1 MLDFQ
6 RMKKFVVPAILLVL
20 VVLLFVFL
28 KADPFEPRL
37 DGTAYLS
44 VREEIDALNMDAFVA
59 SDDAEKQTVLQKRD
73 SLWGVLV
80 AMRNLEAGDVPA
92 KTAPVKAAPA
102 AVKKEQAE
110 SGSNVFVYV
119 IGGLIVLIVILGAV
133 FLFLRNRQEA
143 ITRQLE
149 KIREENRFKTPK
161 GGLDDP
167 TFVDRTRV
175 HRRSI
180 IDDVKAPEEAP
191 SDSSVPIS
199 DNVEFEN
206 AKGEVEKP
214 VLRPTARERITNA
227 MQALSDT
234 LAGLRVPR
242 GVHRAPERANKVKA
256 QSHNTLS
263 TEAVP
268 KPNPLE
274 MTRFDRERADKE
286 KVLQLNRR
294 GLTPSEIARRTQLS
308 EEQVETVIRIKRET
322 GE

>member
-1 MLDFQ
+1 
-6 RMKKFVVPAILLVL
+6 MKKFVVPAILLVL
-20 VVLLFVFL
+20 VVLLFAFL

-37 DGTAYLS
+37 DGERYLLL
-44 VREEIDALNMDAFVA
+44 REEIDAANVEVFA
-59 SDDAEKQTVLQKRD
+59 AEENSEAKEAAIEKRD

-80 AMRNLEAGDVPA
+80 AMRNLEKGES
-92 KTAPVKAAPA
+92 PA
-102 AVKKEQAE
+102 ALPASEVKSSEKS

-119 IGGLIVLIVILGAV
+119 IGGLILLIVVLGGV
-133 FLFLRNRQEA
+133 FFFLRNRQEA

-180 IDDVKAPEEAP
+180 IDDVKASPE
-191 SDSSVPIS
+191 SSQDATVPVA
-199 DNVEFEN
+199 DDVEFEN
-206 AKGEVEKP
+206 AKGEVERP
-214 VLRPTARERITNA
+214 VLRPTAKERITNA

-234 LAGLRVPR
+234 LAGLRAPK
-242 GVHRAPERANKVKA
+242 GVHRDPERANKYKA
-256 QSHNTLS
+256 QSHNTLQ
-263 TEAVP
+263 TEIFP
-268 KPNPLE
+268 KPNPSPLE

>member
-1 MLDFQ
+1 
-6 RMKKFVVPAILLVL
+6 MKKFVVPAILFIL
-20 VVLLFVFL
+20 VVFLFAFL

-37 DGTAYLS
+37 DGERYLLL
-44 VREEIDALNMDAFVA
+44 REEIDAANVEVFAAGNPDAKEFA
-59 SDDAEKQTVLQKRD
+59 LKKRD

-80 AMRNLEAGDVPA
+80 AMRNLEKGESPVALPA
-92 KTAPVKAAPA
+92 SQVKSSE
-102 AVKKEQAE
+102 KS
-110 SGSNVFVYV
+110 SGSNVFIYV
-119 IGGLIVLIVILGAV
+119 IGGLILLIVVLGGI
-133 FLFLRNRQEA
+133 FFFLRNRQEA

-180 IDDVKAPEEAP
+180 IDDVKASPE
-191 SDSSVPIS
+191 SSQNTIVPMA
-199 DNVEFEN
+199 DDVEFEN
-206 AKGEVEKP
+206 AKGEVERP
-214 VLRPTARERITNA
+214 VLRPTAKERITSA

-234 LAGLRVPR
+234 LAGLRTPK
-242 GVHRAPERANKVKA
+242 GVHRDPERANKYKA
-256 QSHNTLS
+256 QSHNTLQ
-263 TEAVP
+263 TEIFP
-268 KPNPLE
+268 KSNPSPLE

>member
-1 MLDFQ
+1 
-6 RMKKFVVPAILLVL
+6 MKKFIVPAVLLVL
-20 VVLLFVFL
+20 AIALFAFL
-28 KADPFEPRL
+28 KADPFEPKL
-37 DGTAYLS
+37 DGGRYLAI
-44 VREEIDALNMDAFVA
+44 REEIDEADMAVFA
-59 SDDAEKQTVLQKRD
+59 AAEDPAAKEIAIKTRD
-73 SLWGVLV
+73 SLWGVLI
-80 AMRNLEAGDVPA
+80 AMRNLEPEGKATKSEVTENA
-92 KTAPVKAAPA
+92 KSE
-102 AVKKEQAE
+102 KEN
-110 SGSNVFVYV
+110 SSSNAFLFI
-119 IGGLIVLIVILGAV
+119 IGGLILLIVILGGV

-180 IDDVKAPEEAP
+180 IDDVTNPESGNANSQQEAK
-191 SDSSVPIS
+191 DATVPA
-199 DNVEFEN
+199 DDVEFEN
-206 AKGEVEKP
+206 AKGEIERP
-214 VLRPTARERITNA
+214 VLRPTAKERITKA
-227 MQALSDT
+227 FQSLSDT
-234 LAGLRVPR
+234 LTGLPVPK
-242 GVHRAPERANKVKA
+242 GVHREQNKTIKYKA
-256 QSHNTLS
+256 QSHNTIY
-263 TEAVP
+263 TTAVP

-274 MTRFDRERADKE
+274 MTRFDRERQDKE

>member
-1 MLDFQ
+1 
-6 RMKKFVVPAILLVL
+6 MKKFVVPAILFIL
-20 VVLLFVFL
+20 VVFLFAFL

-37 DGTAYLS
+37 DGERYLLL
-44 VREEIDALNMDAFVA
+44 REEIDAANVEVFAAGNPDAKEFA
-59 SDDAEKQTVLQKRD
+59 LKKRD

-80 AMRNLEAGDVPA
+80 AMRNLEKGESPVALPA
-92 KTAPVKAAPA
+92 SQVKSSE
-102 AVKKEQAE
+102 KS
-110 SGSNVFVYV
+110 SGSNVFIYV
-119 IGGLIVLIVILGAV
+119 IGGLILLIVVLGGI
-133 FLFLRNRQEA
+133 FFFLRNRQEA

-180 IDDVKAPEEAP
+180 IDDVKASPEF
-191 SDSSVPIS
+191 SQNTIVPMA
-199 DNVEFEN
+199 DDVEFEN
-206 AKGEVEKP
+206 AKGEVERP
-214 VLRPTARERITNA
+214 VLRPTAKERITSA

-234 LAGLRVPR
+234 LAGLRTPK
-242 GVHRAPERANKVKA
+242 GVHRDPERANKYKA
-256 QSHNTLS
+256 QSHNTLQ
-263 TEAVP
+263 TEIFP
-268 KPNPLE
+268 KSNPSPLE

>member
-1 MLDFQ
+1 
-6 RMKKFVVPAILLVL
+6 MKKFVVPAILLVL
-20 VVLLFVFL
+20 VVLLFAFL

-37 DGTAYLS
+37 DGERYLLL
-44 VREEIDALNMDAFVA
+44 REEIDAANVEIFAAEENSDAKEAAIV
-59 SDDAEKQTVLQKRD
+59 KRD

-80 AMRNLEAGDVPA
+80 AMRNLENGESPVASPESVA
-92 KTAPVKAAPA
+92 KSPDKS
-102 AVKKEQAE
+102 

-119 IGGLIVLIVILGAV
+119 IGGLILLIVVLGGV
-133 FLFLRNRQEA
+133 FFFLRNRQEA

-180 IDDVKAPEEAP
+180 IDDVKDP
-191 SDSSVPIS
+191 SEVSQNATVPVA
-199 DNVEFEN
+199 DDVEFEN
-206 AKGEVEKP
+206 AKGEVERP
-214 VLRPTARERITNA
+214 VLRPTAKERITSA

-234 LAGLRVPR
+234 LSGLRTPK
-242 GVHRAPERANKVKA
+242 GVHRAPERANKYKA
-256 QSHNTLS
+256 QSHNTLQ
-263 TEAVP
+263 TEIFP
-268 KPNPLE
+268 KPNPSPLE

>member
-1 MLDFQ
+1 
-6 RMKKFVVPAILLVL
+6 MKKFVVPAILFIL
-20 VVLLFVFL
+20 VVFLFAFL

-37 DGTAYLS
+37 DGERYLLL
-44 VREEIDALNMDAFVA
+44 REEIDAANVEVFAAGNPDAKEFA
-59 SDDAEKQTVLQKRD
+59 LKKRD

-80 AMRNLEAGDVPA
+80 AMRNLEKGESPVALPA
-92 KTAPVKAAPA
+92 SQVKASE
-102 AVKKEQAE
+102 KS
-110 SGSNVFVYV
+110 SGSNVFIYV
-119 IGGLIVLIVILGAV
+119 IGGLILLIVVLGGI
-133 FLFLRNRQEA
+133 FFFLRNRQEA

-180 IDDVKAPEEAP
+180 IDDVKASPE
-191 SDSSVPIS
+191 SSQNTIVPMA
-199 DNVEFEN
+199 DDVEFEN
-206 AKGEVEKP
+206 AKGEVERP
-214 VLRPTARERITNA
+214 VLRPTAKERITSA

-234 LAGLRVPR
+234 LAGLRTPK
-242 GVHRAPERANKVKA
+242 GVHRDSERANKYKA
-256 QSHNTLS
+256 QSHNTLQ
-263 TEAVP
+263 TEIFP
-268 KPNPLE
+268 KSNPSPLE

>member
-1 MLDFQ
+1 
-6 RMKKFVVPAILLVL
+6 MKKFVVPAILFIL
-20 VVLLFVFL
+20 VVFLFAFL

-37 DGTAYLS
+37 DGERYLLL
-44 VREEIDALNMDAFVA
+44 REEIDAANVEIFAAEENLDAKEAAV
-59 SDDAEKQTVLQKRD
+59 EKRD

-80 AMRNLEAGDVPA
+80 AVRNLE
-92 KTAPVKAAPA
+92 KSQSPA
-102 AVKKEQAE
+102 ALSQNEAASPDKS
-110 SGSNVFVYV
+110 SGTNLFVYV
-119 IGGLIVLIVILGAV
+119 IGGLILLIIVLGGV
-133 FLFLRNRQEA
+133 FFFLRNRQEA

-180 IDDVKAPEEAP
+180 IDDVKASPE
-191 SDSSVPIS
+191 SSQNTTVPVA
-199 DNVEFEN
+199 DDVEFEN
-206 AKGEVEKP
+206 AKGEVERP
-214 VLRPTARERITNA
+214 VLRPTAKERITSA

-234 LAGLRVPR
+234 LSGLRTPK
-242 GVHRAPERANKVKA
+242 GVHRAPERANKYKA
-256 QSHNTLS
+256 QSHNTLQ
-263 TEAVP
+263 TEIFP
-268 KPNPLE
+268 KPNPSPLE

>member
-1 MLDFQ
+1 
-6 RMKKFVVPAILLVL
+6 MKKFVVPAILFIL
-20 VVLLFVFL
+20 VVFLFAFL

-37 DGTAYLS
+37 DGERYLLL
-44 VREEIDALNMDAFVA
+44 REEIDAANVEVFAAGNPDAKEFA
-59 SDDAEKQTVLQKRD
+59 LKKRD

-80 AMRNLEAGDVPA
+80 AMRNLEKGESPVALPA
-92 KTAPVKAAPA
+92 RQVKSSE
-102 AVKKEQAE
+102 KS
-110 SGSNVFVYV
+110 SGSNVFIYV
-119 IGGLIVLIVILGAV
+119 IGGLILLIVVLGGI
-133 FLFLRNRQEA
+133 FFFLRNRQEA

-180 IDDVKAPEEAP
+180 IDDVKASPE
-191 SDSSVPIS
+191 SSQNTIVPMA
-199 DNVEFEN
+199 DDVEFEN
-206 AKGEVEKP
+206 AKGEVERP
-214 VLRPTARERITNA
+214 VLRPTAKERITSA

-234 LAGLRVPR
+234 LAGLRTPK
-242 GVHRAPERANKVKA
+242 GVHRDPERANKYKA
-256 QSHNTLS
+256 QSHNTLQ
-263 TEAVP
+263 TEIFP
-268 KPNPLE
+268 KSNPSPLE

>member
-1 MLDFQ
+1 
-6 RMKKFVVPAILLVL
+6 MKKLVVPAILLVL
-20 VVLLFVFL
+20 VVLLFAFL

-37 DGTAYLS
+37 SGERYLLL
-44 VREEIDALNMDAFVA
+44 REEIDAANVEIFSTENPDAKESAV
-59 SDDAEKQTVLQKRD
+59 EKRD

-80 AMRNLEAGDVPA
+80 AMRNLEQGESPA
-92 KTAPVKAAPA
+92 MPPRNNVEAKDSEGT
-102 AVKKEQAE
+102 
-110 SGSNVFVYV
+110 SGSSVFVYV
-119 IGGLIVLIVILGAV
+119 IGGLILLIVVLGGV

-143 ITRQLE
+143 ITRELE
-149 KIREENRFKTPK
+149 KIRAENRFKTPK

-180 IDDVKAPEEAP
+180 IEDVKDVTE
-191 SDSSVPIS
+191 SSENTAIPVA
-199 DNVEFEN
+199 DDVEFEN
-206 AKGEVEKP
+206 AKGEVERP
-214 VLRPTARERITNA
+214 VLRPTAKERITSA

-234 LAGLRVPR
+234 LAGLRSPK
-242 GVHRAPERANKVKA
+242 GVHRAPERANKYKA
-256 QSHNTLS
+256 QSHNTLQM
-263 TEAVP
+263 EIFP
-268 KPNPLE
+268 KPSPSPLE

>member
-1 MLDFQ
+1 
-6 RMKKFVVPAILLVL
+6 MKKFVVPAILFIL
-20 VVLLFVFL
+20 VVFLFAFL

-37 DGTAYLS
+37 DGERYLLL
-44 VREEIDALNMDAFVA
+44 REEIDAANVEVFAAGNPDAKEFA
-59 SDDAEKQTVLQKRD
+59 LKKRD
-73 SLWGVLV
+73 SLWGVFV
-80 AMRNLEAGDVPA
+80 AMRNLEKGESPVALPA
-92 KTAPVKAAPA
+92 SQVKSSE
-102 AVKKEQAE
+102 KS
-110 SGSNVFVYV
+110 SGSNVFIYV
-119 IGGLIVLIVILGAV
+119 IGGLILLIVVLGGI
-133 FLFLRNRQEA
+133 FFFLRNRQEA

-180 IDDVKAPEEAP
+180 IDDVKASPE
-191 SDSSVPIS
+191 SSQNTIVPMA
-199 DNVEFEN
+199 DDVEFEN
-206 AKGEVEKP
+206 AKGEVERP
-214 VLRPTARERITNA
+214 VLRPTAKERITSA

-234 LAGLRVPR
+234 LAGLRTPK
-242 GVHRAPERANKVKA
+242 GVHRDPERANKYKA
-256 QSHNTLS
+256 QSHNTLQ
-263 TEAVP
+263 TEIFP
-268 KPNPLE
+268 KSNPSPLE

>member
-1 MLDFQ
+1 
-6 RMKKFVVPAILLVL
+6 MKKFVVPAILFIL
-20 VVLLFVFL
+20 VVFLFAFL

-37 DGTAYLS
+37 DGERYLLL
-44 VREEIDALNMDAFVA
+44 REEIDAANVEVFAAGNPDAKEFVL
-59 SDDAEKQTVLQKRD
+59 KKRD

-80 AMRNLEAGDVPA
+80 AMRNLEKGESPVALPA
-92 KTAPVKAAPA
+92 SQVKSSE
-102 AVKKEQAE
+102 KS
-110 SGSNVFVYV
+110 SGSNVFIYV
-119 IGGLIVLIVILGAV
+119 IGGLILLIVVLGGI
-133 FLFLRNRQEA
+133 FFFLRNRQEA

-167 TFVDRTRV
+167 TFVDRSRV

-180 IDDVKAPEEAP
+180 IDDVKASPE
-191 SDSSVPIS
+191 SSQNTIVPMA
-199 DNVEFEN
+199 DDVEFEN
-206 AKGEVEKP
+206 AKGEVERP
-214 VLRPTARERITNA
+214 VLRPTAKERITSA

-234 LAGLRVPR
+234 LAGLRTPK
-242 GVHRAPERANKVKA
+242 GVHRDPERANKYKA
-256 QSHNTLS
+256 QSHNTLQ
-263 TEAVP
+263 TEIFP
-268 KPNPLE
+268 KSNPSPLE

>member
-1 MLDFQ
+1 
-6 RMKKFVVPAILLVL
+6 MKKFVVPAILFIL
-20 VVLLFVFL
+20 VVFLFAFL

-37 DGTAYLS
+37 DGERCLLL
-44 VREEIDALNMDAFVA
+44 REEIDAANVEVFAAGNPDAKEFA
-59 SDDAEKQTVLQKRD
+59 LKKRD

-80 AMRNLEAGDVPA
+80 AMRNLEKGESPVALPA
-92 KTAPVKAAPA
+92 SQVKSSE
-102 AVKKEQAE
+102 KS
-110 SGSNVFVYV
+110 SGSNVFIYV
-119 IGGLIVLIVILGAV
+119 IGGLILLIVVLGGI
-133 FLFLRNRQEA
+133 FFFLRNRQEA

-180 IDDVKAPEEAP
+180 IDDVKASPE
-191 SDSSVPIS
+191 SSQNTIVPMA
-199 DNVEFEN
+199 DDVEFEN
-206 AKGEVEKP
+206 AKGEVERP
-214 VLRPTARERITNA
+214 VLRPTAKERITSA

-234 LAGLRVPR
+234 LAGLRTPK
-242 GVHRAPERANKVKA
+242 GVHRDPERANKYKA
-256 QSHNTLS
+256 QSHNTLQ
-263 TEAVP
+263 TEIFP
-268 KPNPLE
+268 KSNPSPLE

>member
-1 MLDFQ
+1 
-6 RMKKFVVPAILLVL
+6 MKKFVVPAILFIL
-20 VVLLFVFL
+20 VVFLFAFL

-37 DGTAYLS
+37 DGERYLLL
-44 VREEIDALNMDAFVA
+44 REEIDAANVEVFAVGNPDAKEFA
-59 SDDAEKQTVLQKRD
+59 LKKRD

-80 AMRNLEAGDVPA
+80 AMRNLEKGESPVALPA
-92 KTAPVKAAPA
+92 SQVKSSE
-102 AVKKEQAE
+102 KS
-110 SGSNVFVYV
+110 SGSNVFIYV
-119 IGGLIVLIVILGAV
+119 IGGLILLIVVLGGI
-133 FLFLRNRQEA
+133 FFFLRNRQEA

-180 IDDVKAPEEAP
+180 IDDVKASPE
-191 SDSSVPIS
+191 SSQNTIVPMA
-199 DNVEFEN
+199 DDVEFEN
-206 AKGEVEKP
+206 AKGEVERP
-214 VLRPTARERITNA
+214 VLRPTAKERITSA

-234 LAGLRVPR
+234 LAGLRTPK
-242 GVHRAPERANKVKA
+242 GVHRDPERANKYKA
-256 QSHNTLS
+256 QSHNTLQ
-263 TEAVP
+263 TEIFP
-268 KPNPLE
+268 KSNPSPLE

>member
-1 MLDFQ
+1 
-6 RMKKFVVPAILLVL
+6 MKKFAVPAILLIL
-20 VVLLFVFL
+20 VVALFVFL
-28 KADPFEPRL
+28 KADPFEPKL
-37 DGTAYLS
+37 DGGAYLS
-44 VREEIDALNMDAFVA
+44 LREEIDAVNVEIFSAADNP
-59 SDDAEKQTVLQKRD
+59 DEKALAVKKRD
-73 SLWGVLV
+73 SLWGALV
-80 AMRNLEAGDVPA
+80 AMRNLEREKSPAVVPKAEA
-92 KTAPVKAAPA
+92 KPA
-102 AVKKEQAE
+102 AKE

-119 IGGLIVLIVILGAV
+119 IGSLILLIVLLGGV
-133 FLFLRNRQEA
+133 FFFLRNRQEA

-180 IDDVKAPEEAP
+180 IDDVKA
-191 SDSSVPIS
+191 SDEPPPQQPLPVS
-199 DNVEFEN
+199 DDVEFEN
-206 AKGEVEKP
+206 AKGEVERP
-214 VLRPTARERITNA
+214 VLRPTAKERITSA

-234 LAGLRVPR
+234 LSGLRVPK
-242 GVHRAPERANKVKA
+242 GVHRDPEKANRYKA
-256 QSHNTLS
+256 QSHNTIR
-263 TEAVP
+263 TETVA

>member
-1 MLDFQ
+1 
-6 RMKKFVVPAILLVL
+6 MKKFVVPAILFIL
-20 VVLLFVFL
+20 VVFLFAFL

-37 DGTAYLS
+37 DGERYLLL
-44 VREEIDALNMDAFVA
+44 REEIDAANVEVFAAGNPDAKEFA
-59 SDDAEKQTVLQKRD
+59 LKKRD

-80 AMRNLEAGDVPA
+80 AMRNLEKGESPVALPA
-92 KTAPVKAAPA
+92 SQVKSSE
-102 AVKKEQAE
+102 KS
-110 SGSNVFVYV
+110 SGSNVFIYV
-119 IGGLIVLIVILGAV
+119 IGGLILLIVVLGGI
-133 FLFLRNRQEA
+133 FFFLRNRQEA

-180 IDDVKAPEEAP
+180 IDDVKALPE
-191 SDSSVPIS
+191 SSQNTIVPMA
-199 DNVEFEN
+199 DDVEFEN
-206 AKGEVEKP
+206 AKGEVERP
-214 VLRPTARERITNA
+214 VLRPTAKERITSA

-234 LAGLRVPR
+234 LAGLRTPK
-242 GVHRAPERANKVKA
+242 GVHRDPERANKYKA
-256 QSHNTLS
+256 QSHNTLQ
-263 TEAVP
+263 TEIFP
-268 KPNPLE
+268 KSNPSPLE

>member
-1 MLDFQ
+1 
-6 RMKKFVVPAILLVL
+6 MKKFVVPAILFIL
-20 VVLLFVFL
+20 VVFLFAFL

-37 DGTAYLS
+37 DGERYLLL
-44 VREEIDALNMDAFVA
+44 REEIDAANVEVFAAGNSDAKEFVL
-59 SDDAEKQTVLQKRD
+59 KKRD

-80 AMRNLEAGDVPA
+80 AMRNLEKGESPVALPA
-92 KTAPVKAAPA
+92 SQVKSSE
-102 AVKKEQAE
+102 KS
-110 SGSNVFVYV
+110 SGSNVFIYV
-119 IGGLIVLIVILGAV
+119 IGGLILLIVVLGGI
-133 FLFLRNRQEA
+133 FFFLRNRQEA

-180 IDDVKAPEEAP
+180 IDDVKASPE
-191 SDSSVPIS
+191 SSQNTIVPMA
-199 DNVEFEN
+199 DDVEFEN
-206 AKGEVEKP
+206 AKGEVERP
-214 VLRPTARERITNA
+214 VLRPTAKERITSA

-234 LAGLRVPR
+234 LAGLRTPK
-242 GVHRAPERANKVKA
+242 GVHRDPERANKYKA
-256 QSHNTLS
+256 QSHNTLQ
-263 TEAVP
+263 TEIFP
-268 KPNPLE
+268 KSNPSPLE

>member
-1 MLDFQ
+1 
-6 RMKKFVVPAILLVL
+6 MKKFVVPAILFIL
-20 VVLLFVFL
+20 VVFLFAFL

-37 DGTAYLS
+37 DGERYLLL
-44 VREEIDALNMDAFVA
+44 REEIDAANVEVFAAGNPDAKEFA
-59 SDDAEKQTVLQKRD
+59 LKKRD

-80 AMRNLEAGDVPA
+80 AMRNLEKGESPVALPA
-92 KTAPVKAAPA
+92 RQVKSSE
-102 AVKKEQAE
+102 KS
-110 SGSNVFVYV
+110 SGSNVFIYV
-119 IGGLIVLIVILGAV
+119 IGGLILLIVVLGGI
-133 FLFLRNRQEA
+133 FFFLRNRQEA

-180 IDDVKAPEEAP
+180 IDDVKASPE
-191 SDSSVPIS
+191 SSQNTIVPMA
-199 DNVEFEN
+199 DDVEFEN
-206 AKGEVEKP
+206 AKGEIERP
-214 VLRPTARERITNA
+214 VLRPTAKERITSA

-234 LAGLRVPR
+234 LAGLRTPK
-242 GVHRAPERANKVKA
+242 GVHRDPERANKYKA
-256 QSHNTLS
+256 QSHNTLQ
-263 TEAVP
+263 TEIFP
-268 KPNPLE
+268 KSNPSPLE

>member
-1 MLDFQ
+1 
-6 RMKKFVVPAILLVL
+6 MKKFVVPAILFIL
-20 VVLLFVFL
+20 VVFLFAFL

-37 DGTAYLS
+37 DGERYLLL
-44 VREEIDALNMDAFVA
+44 REEIDAANVEVFAAGNPDAKEFVL
-59 SDDAEKQTVLQKRD
+59 KKRD

-80 AMRNLEAGDVPA
+80 AMRNLEKGESPVALPA
-92 KTAPVKAAPA
+92 SQVKSSE
-102 AVKKEQAE
+102 KS
-110 SGSNVFVYV
+110 SGSNVFIYV
-119 IGGLIVLIVILGAV
+119 IGGLILLIVVLGGI
-133 FLFLRNRQEA
+133 FFFLRNRQEA

-180 IDDVKAPEEAP
+180 IDDVKASPE
-191 SDSSVPIS
+191 SSQNTIVPMA
-199 DNVEFEN
+199 DDVEFEN
-206 AKGEVEKP
+206 AKGEVERP
-214 VLRPTARERITNA
+214 VLRPTAKERITSA

-234 LAGLRVPR
+234 LAGLRTPK
-242 GVHRAPERANKVKA
+242 GVHRDPERANKYKA
-256 QSHNTLS
+256 QSHNTLQ
-263 TEAVP
+263 TEIFP
-268 KPNPLE
+268 KSNPSPLE

>member
-1 MLDFQ
+1 
-6 RMKKFVVPAILLVL
+6 MKKFVVPAILFIL
-20 VVLLFVFL
+20 VVFLFAFL

-37 DGTAYLS
+37 DGERYLLL
-44 VREEIDALNMDAFVA
+44 REEIDAANVEVFAAGNPDAKEFA
-59 SDDAEKQTVLQKRD
+59 LKKRD

-80 AMRNLEAGDVPA
+80 AMRNLEKGESPVALPA
-92 KTAPVKAAPA
+92 SQVKSSE
-102 AVKKEQAE
+102 KS
-110 SGSNVFVYV
+110 SGSNVFIYV
-119 IGGLIVLIVILGAV
+119 IGGVILLIVVLGGI
-133 FLFLRNRQEA
+133 FFFLRNRQEA

-180 IDDVKAPEEAP
+180 IDDVKASPE
-191 SDSSVPIS
+191 SSQNTIVPMA
-199 DNVEFEN
+199 DDVEFEN
-206 AKGEVEKP
+206 AKGEVERP
-214 VLRPTARERITNA
+214 VLRPTAKERITSA

-234 LAGLRVPR
+234 LAGLRTPK
-242 GVHRAPERANKVKA
+242 GVHRDPERANKYKA
-256 QSHNTLS
+256 QSHNTLQ
-263 TEAVP
+263 TEIFP
-268 KPNPLE
+268 KSNPSPLE

>member
-1 MLDFQ
+1 
-6 RMKKFVVPAILLVL
+6 MKKFVVPAILFIL
-20 VVLLFVFL
+20 VVFLFAFL

-37 DGTAYLS
+37 DGERYLLL
-44 VREEIDALNMDAFVA
+44 REEIDAANVEVFAAGNPDAKEFA
-59 SDDAEKQTVLQKRD
+59 LKKRD

-80 AMRNLEAGDVPA
+80 AMRNLEKGESPVALPA
-92 KTAPVKAAPA
+92 SQVKSSE
-102 AVKKEQAE
+102 KS
-110 SGSNVFVYV
+110 SGSNVFIYV
-119 IGGLIVLIVILGAV
+119 IGGLILLIVVLGGI
-133 FLFLRNRQEA
+133 FFFLRNRQEA

-180 IDDVKAPEEAP
+180 IDDVKASPE
-191 SDSSVPIS
+191 SSQNTIVPMA
-199 DNVEFEN
+199 DDVEFEN
-206 AKGEVEKP
+206 AKGEVERP
-214 VLRPTARERITNA
+214 VLRSTAKERITSA

-234 LAGLRVPR
+234 LAGLRTPK
-242 GVHRAPERANKVKA
+242 GVHRDPERANKYKA
-256 QSHNTLS
+256 QSHNTLQ
-263 TEAVP
+263 TEIFP
-268 KPNPLE
+268 KSNPSPLE

>member
-1 MLDFQ
+1 
-6 RMKKFVVPAILLVL
+6 MKKFVVPAILFIL
-20 VVLLFVFL
+20 VVFLFAFL

-37 DGTAYLS
+37 DGERYLLL
-44 VREEIDALNMDAFVA
+44 REEIDAANVEVFAAGNPDAKEFA
-59 SDDAEKQTVLQKRD
+59 LKKRD

-80 AMRNLEAGDVPA
+80 AMRNLEKGESPVALPA
-92 KTAPVKAAPA
+92 NQVKSSE
-102 AVKKEQAE
+102 KS
-110 SGSNVFVYV
+110 SGSNVFIYV
-119 IGGLIVLIVILGAV
+119 IGGLILLIVVLGGI
-133 FLFLRNRQEA
+133 FFFLRNRQEA

-180 IDDVKAPEEAP
+180 IDDVKASPE
-191 SDSSVPIS
+191 SSQNTIVPMA
-199 DNVEFEN
+199 DDVEFEN
-206 AKGEVEKP
+206 AKGEVERP
-214 VLRPTARERITNA
+214 VLRPTAKERITSA

-234 LAGLRVPR
+234 LAGLRTPK
-242 GVHRAPERANKVKA
+242 GVHRDPERANKYKA
-256 QSHNTLS
+256 QSHNTLQ
-263 TEAVP
+263 TEIFP
-268 KPNPLE
+268 KSNPSPLE

>member
-1 MLDFQ
+1 
-6 RMKKFVVPAILLVL
+6 MKKFVVPAILLIL
-20 VVLLFVFL
+20 VVLLFAFL
-28 KADPFEPRL
+28 KADPFEPKL
-37 DGTAYLS
+37 DGERYLLL
-44 VREEIDALNMDAFVA
+44 REEIDAANVEVFAADDPDAKEVA
-59 SDDAEKQTVLQKRD
+59 LKKRD

-80 AMRNLEAGDVPA
+80 AMRNLEKGE
-92 KTAPVKAAPA
+92 TPA
-102 AVKKEQAE
+102 ALPASEVKSSEKS

-119 IGGLIVLIVILGAV
+119 IGGLIFLIVVLGGV
-133 FLFLRNRQEA
+133 FFFLRNRQEA

-180 IDDVKAPEEAP
+180 IDDVKASPE
-191 SDSSVPIS
+191 SSQDATVPVA
-199 DNVEFEN
+199 DDVEFEN
-206 AKGEVEKP
+206 AKGEVERP
-214 VLRPTARERITNA
+214 VLRPTAKERITSA

-234 LAGLRVPR
+234 LAGLRTPK
-242 GVHRAPERANKVKA
+242 GVHRDPERANKYKA
-256 QSHNTLS
+256 QSHNTLQ
-263 TEAVP
+263 TEIFP
-268 KPNPLE
+268 KPNPSPLE